1 MQPTD
6 DQVAA
11 IDAAAEALRNAPDS
25 FAAMDGLWRA
35 VYALPS
41 WAFIARGTDDAPT
54 PFVGEL
60 DAGPMV
66 FAFTTLGR
74 AREGA
79 LSAGLDDD
87 DASKVLSVPLP
98 GAIEWLASFAES
110 GVRGVVFDLPR
121 FGYFA
126 PLQNLVPMR
135 DHMAATPPA

>member
-25 FAAMDGLWRA
+25 FEAMDGLWRA

-79 LSAGLDDD
+79 LSAGLDEDA
-87 DASKVLSVPLP
+87 ASKVLSVPLP
-98 GAIEWLASFAES
+98 GAIEWLAALAES

-135 DHMAATPPA
+135 DHLASTPPA